1 MSKRNSKSQNKNEE
15 SSKVFNYPSSQKMD
29 FLFKKFI
36 EKNNEENEKIRKEA
50 KSVANKRVKE
60 KILKRAKNVS
70 MNTTFKYD
78 LNGNEKTKNNPYY
91 YDLKNM
97 SNDII
102 QLKKTCLDLEN
113 KVNSYCVYQDSKAFE
128 EFKKLQINTI
138 KLNDN
143 INYIKDELK
152 DLSIKNHELNK
163 RINNDEYSFKKT
175 LLKNQE
181 INQFI
186 SQFKNLNNNLIKNQS
201 YDIYKIN

>member
-1 MSKRNSKSQNKNEE
+1 
-15 SSKVFNYPSSQKMD
+15 
-29 FLFKKFI
+29 
-36 EKNNEENEKIRKEA
+36 
-50 KSVANKRVKE
+50 
-60 KILKRAKNVS
+60 
-70 MNTTFKYD
+70 
-78 LNGNEKTKNNPYY
+78 
-91 YDLKNM
+91 M
-97 SNDII
+97 SNNII

-128 EFKKLQINTI
+128 DFKTLKINTI

-152 DLSIKNHELNK
+152 DLTIKNHELNK

-186 SQFKNLNNNLIKNQS
+186 SQFKNLNNNIIKNQS
-201 YDIYKIN
+201 YNISKIN